1 MEARSLQN
9 RLLIATTLWRETTE
23 EPLPRLAPGDP
34 AGQIQELELRVVELL
49 CKEATRQ
56 NAREIADKT
65 WDLVYD
71 RPDDDA
77 VKRRVVECHERLA
90 SLAAIRD

>member
-23 EPLPRLAPGDP
+23 EPLPRLEPGDP
-34 AGQIQELELRVVELL
+34 PAQIQELELRVVELL
-49 CKEATRQ
+49 CKEATKQ

-65 WDLVYD
+65 WDLVHD
-71 RPDDDA
+71 RPDADP
-77 VKRRVVECHERLA
+77 VKKRVVECHERLA
-90 SLAAIRD
+90 SLSALRE